1 MVGQDRMIRSFV
13 AVELDSSLR
22 ESISRVQA
30 QIKEQLQ
37 RAPGVRKT
45 DARVQWVQPGS
56 IHLTLKFLG
65 DIEEMRV
72 EEICRTLAK
81 TAESTPS
88 FTVEVGGLGV
98 FPDLRSP
105 RVLWLGLSERAGGQ
119 QPVQA
124 LTHLAGAVD
133 RALGALGF
141 PVESKPFRPHLTLAR
156 IKEGAREVGH
166 TLAESGVMHPVSLV
180 GVLQVKTISLM
191 KSDLRPSG
199 AVYTQL
205 CHAPLRSE

>member
-1 MVGQDRMIRSFV
+1 MVGQDRMIRTFV
-13 AVELDSSLR
+13 AVELDPSLR
-22 ESISRVQA
+22 EGISRVQA
-30 QIKEQLQ
+30 QIKELLT
-37 RAPGVRKT
+37 RAPGMRKT
-45 DARVQWVQPGS
+45 DVRVQWVQPAS

-65 DIEEMRV
+65 DIKEVRV

-88 FTVEVGGLGV
+88 FTVEVRGLGV

-119 QPVQA
+119 EQMQA
-124 LTHLAGAVD
+124 LTQMAGSVD

-141 PVESKPFRPHLTLAR
+141 PVENRPFRPHLTLAR
-156 IKEGAREVGH
+156 IKEGSREAGH
-166 TLAESGVMHPVSLV
+166 ALAESGVMHQAFLV
-180 GVLQVKTISLM
+180 GALQVKTISLM

-205 CHAPLRSE
+205 CHAPLRSG